1 MSQSSTQSTP
11 TGSQSTRLSRVAH
24 LGVLSLAIVFY
35 LLILM
40 VAVGATHHGIAPGG
54 APLFY
59 DFDAFYE
66 AGRFVLRGDASGAY
80 DDVRMVAAEHGAFPG
95 MTVRLPWNYPP
106 GLQLLVAPLSALPYV
121 PAWLVWSALGCAA
134 YLAGVRSLTP
144 TTVEPLW
151 LLAPAVAVNLFF
163 GQNALLF
170 VGCLMTGVGLLE
182 RRPLL
187 AGCVL
192 GLLACKP
199 QFAPAPLALLLVGRH
214 WRSLGTAVASQAVLF
229 CATLILMGTGPWSG
243 FLERILHPTSVF
255 TSSSSDWRAIPS
267 VMTLCR
273 TLGLPSAVGSAT
285 HWIVAGAVALMA
297 AWTWHRTT
305 EVRARTAA
313 AGLGCLLITPYLR
326 GYDFAF
332 LVPASILLTE
342 MPTAHRASP
351 RMIAAHVAA
360 TLCWAAPAL
369 LMFTTPAIQYGPL
382 FPLSAAVLMA
392 WRLLDPVETA
402 DATPLRRESCADSP
416 DG

>member
-1 MSQSSTQSTP
+1 MALTT
-11 TGSQSTRLSRVAH
+11 
-24 LGVLSLAIVFY
+24 VFY
-35 LLILM
+35 LLIVM
-40 VAVGATHHGIAPGG
+40 VAVGATHHRIAPGG

-59 DFDAFYE
+59 DFEAFYE

-80 DDVRMVAAEHGAFPG
+80 DDVRMIATEHQAFPG

-121 PAWLVWSALGCAA
+121 PAWLVWSALGYVAF
-134 YLAGVRSLTP
+134 LAGVRSLTP
-144 TTVEPLW
+144 RTVEPLW
-151 LLAPAVAVNLFF
+151 ILAPAVAVNLFF

-187 AGCVL
+187 AGCL
-192 GLLACKP
+192 IGLLACKP
-199 QFAPAPLALLLVGRH
+199 QFAPAPLALLVVGRH

-229 CATLILMGTGPWSG
+229 CATLMLMGTGPWSG
-243 FLERILHPTSVF
+243 FVERILHPASVF

-273 TLGLPSAVGSAT
+273 TLGLTGAIGSAT
-285 HWIVAGAVALMA
+285 HWIVAGGVALMA
-297 AWTWHRTT
+297 AWTWHRTK

-313 AGLGCLLITPYLR
+313 AGLACLLITPYLR

-332 LVPASILLTE
+332 LIPAAILLTE
-342 MPTAHRASP
+342 GPAALGTGPRTVANHAAS
-351 RMIAAHVAA
+351 
-360 TLCWAAPAL
+360 TLCWLAPAL
-369 LMFTTPAIQYGPL
+369 LMFTTPVIQYGPL
-382 FPLSAAVLMA
+382 IPLSAAVLMA
-392 WRLLDPVETA
+392 WRLLDPVEAT